1 MSFSLKSYFT
11 LPALIS
17 ETAIADNHTTF
28 TDLAASAN
36 LTSTIDNTPA
46 VTCFI
51 PTNAAF
57 AEPNS
62 TSSYDTTASLLLSHI
77 IPDFIGY
84 LPSLTNGATF
94 TTQGGT
100 NITVSVKG
108 GNFYINNA
116 KIIASNLIVD
126 NGVCHVLDSVRSNLL
141 SLLSLEK
148 ETELI
153 YIWEIT

>member
-1 MSFSLKSYFT
+1 MSSSSKSYFT

-36 LTSTIDNTPA
+36 LTSTIDNAPG

-57 AEPNS
+57 AKPNS
-62 TSSYDTTASLLLSHI
+62 KSSYTTTASLLFGHI

-94 TTQGGT
+94 TTQEGT

-108 GNFYINNA
+108 SDIYINNA

-126 NGVCHVLDSVRSNLL
+126 NGVCHVLDSVRSNFLFL
-141 SLLSLEK
+141 FLK
-148 ETELI
+148 
-153 YIWEIT
+153 IWRKKRS